1 MCNRMITIA
10 LPKGSLESQTLQ
22 LFREADLEVK
32 RTDRDYN
39 PRIDDQ
45 RIGKVKILRPQ
56 EIPTYVERGYFDVG
70 ISGLDWVRETGSD
83 VVEVANLSYSKTGE
97 GNVRIVVAVHH
108 DEPIETVAQIRQDS
122 RVTTEYPELT
132 KKFFS
137 SLGIPVQLFH
147 SFGASEAKVPD
158 LMDVVVDL
166 TETGLTLRRNG
177 LKIIGEI
184 MESYTVI
191 IANRASWEDPQKR
204 REIEEIKTLLIGVI
218 EARHKVL
225 LTMNVPAHSMERIV
239 AALPAMKKPTVSRLH
254 GIDFYSIQTVV
265 PKRAVND
272 LIPRLKACG
281 AEDILEIPISK
292 IVP

>member
-70 ISGLDWVRETGSD
+70 ISGLDWVKETGSD

-108 DEPIETVAQIRQDS
+108 DEPIETVAQIRRDS

-132 KKFFS
+132 KNFFS

-191 IANRASWEDPQKR
+191 IANRASWADPQKR
-204 REIEEIKTLLIGVI
+204 REIEEIRSLLIGVI

-225 LTMNVPAHSMERIV
+225 LTMNVPAQSMERIV

>member
-1 MCNRMITIA
+1 MITIA
-10 LPKGSLESQTLQ
+10 LPKGSLEAQTLQ

-32 RTDRDYN
+32 RTARDYN

-70 ISGLDWVRETGSD
+70 ISGLDWVRETESD

-108 DEPIETVAQIRQDS
+108 DEPLETVAQIRNDS
-122 RVTTEYPELT
+122 RVTTEYPNLT
-132 KKFFS
+132 KKFFE

-147 SFGASEAKVPD
+147 SYGASEAKVPD

-166 TETGLTLRRNG
+166 TETGTTLRQNG
-177 LKIIGEI
+177 LKIIGQI

-191 IANRASWEDPQKR
+191 IANKASWEDLQKR
-204 REIEEIKTLLIGVI
+204 REIEEIATLLFGVI

-225 LTMNVPAHSMERIV
+225 LTMNVPARSMERIV

-254 GIDFYSIQTVV
+254 GIDYYSIQTVV
-265 PKRAVND
+265 PKSAVNR
-272 LIPRLKACG
+272 LIPQLKACG
-281 AEDILEIPISK
+281 AEDILEIPIAK

>member
-1 MCNRMITIA
+1 MITIA

-108 DEPIETVAQIRQDS
+108 DEPIQTVAQIRQNS

-204 REIEEIKTLLIGVI
+204 REIEEIRTLLMGVI

-225 LTMNVPAHSMERIV
+225 LTMNVPAQSMERIV

>member
-1 MCNRMITIA
+1 MITIA
-10 LPKGSLESQTLQ
+10 LPKGSLEAQTLQ

-39 PRIDDQ
+39 PCIDDA

-56 EIPTYVERGYFDVG
+56 EIPTFVDKGYFDIG
-70 ISGLDWVRETGSD
+70 ISGLDWVQETGSD
-83 VVEVANLSYSKTGE
+83 VVEVAKLSYSKTGE
-97 GNVRIVVAVHH
+97 GNVRIVVAVHR
-108 DEPIETVAQIRQDS
+108 DELINSVEQIRPGS
-122 RVTTEYPELT
+122 RVTTEYTELT

-137 SLGIPVQLFH
+137 SLNIPVQLFH

-166 TETGLTLRRNG
+166 TETGTTLRRNG
-177 LKIIGEI
+177 LKIIGQI

-191 IANRASWEDPQKR
+191 IANKASWAEPQKR
-204 REIEEIKTLLIGVI
+204 KEIEEIRTLLSGVI

-225 LTMNVPAHSMERIV
+225 LTMNVPSQSMERIV

-265 PKRAVND
+265 PKSTVNH
-272 LIPRLKACG
+272 LIPKLKECG
-281 AEDILEIPISK
+281 AEDILEIPITK